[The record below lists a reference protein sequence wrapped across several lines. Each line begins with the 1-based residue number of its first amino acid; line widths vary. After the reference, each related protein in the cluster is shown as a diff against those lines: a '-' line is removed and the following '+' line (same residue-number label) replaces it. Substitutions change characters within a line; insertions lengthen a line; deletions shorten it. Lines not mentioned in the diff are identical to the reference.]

1 MTQKSARSATRLCL
15 SQLIALV
22 GEESIVGQSA
32 RDVIIVLAKIGM
44 RLGVNMEMLRKIIS
58 ARFAKE
64 AQKSV
69 KVKATEETE
78 LGSSITTT
86 RQTSSEIGFAILAT
100 ET

>member
-1 MTQKSARSATRLCL
+1 MKPCL

-32 RDVIIVLAKIGM
+32 RDVTTVSAKIGM
-44 RLGVNMEMLRKIIS
+44 RSGANMEMLQKIIS

-78 LGSSITTT
+78 LGSSITIT
-86 RQTSSEIGFAILAT
+86 RQTNLEIGFAILAI